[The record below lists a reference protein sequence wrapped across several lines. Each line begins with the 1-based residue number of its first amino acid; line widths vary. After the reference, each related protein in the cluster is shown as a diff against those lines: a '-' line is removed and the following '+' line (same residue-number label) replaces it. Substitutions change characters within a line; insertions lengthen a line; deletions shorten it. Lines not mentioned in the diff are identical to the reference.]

1 MKKFN
6 TVHCLFEQSGT
17 FKNVFKNLGIVA
29 LDYDIENQ
37 FKETNV
43 VIDLFKEINY
53 CYNGF
58 SSIFDYFYKGDLV
71 IAFFPCTRFE
81 NQISLWFRGDNSA
94 QKNWNLIKKLDYCI
108 KLEEERSNY
117 YILISKL
124 VKICLDKDL
133 QLIIENPY
141 SEQHYLTRYWCIK
154 PTIIDYDRT
163 KSGDFYKKPTQYWFI
178 NCQPN
183 CNLNNDFYYISDTTK
198 KVGNVNGISRS
209 LISPYYV
216 ENFIKS
222 YIL

>member
-1 MKKFN
+1 MKTFN
-6 TVHCLFEQSGT
+6 IVHCLFEQSGT
-17 FKNVFKNLGIVA
+17 FKNVFKDLGFHA
-29 LDYDIENQ
+29 YDYDIENQ
-37 FKETNV
+37 FENTNI
-43 VIDLFKEINY
+43 VIDLFQEINF

-58 SSIFDYFYKGDLV
+58 SSIFDNFRKNDLV

-94 QKNWNLIKKLDYCI
+94 QKNWDLRKKLDYCI

-117 YILISKL
+117 YILICKL

-163 KSGDFYKKPTQYWFI
+163 LSGDYYKKPTQYWFI
-178 NCQPN
+178 NCEP
-183 CNLNNDFYYISDTTK
+183 NLNLNYDFYYISDKKK
-198 KVGNVNGISRS
+198 KVGKEHGISRS
-209 LISPYYV
+209 LISSYYV
-216 ENFIKS
+216 ENFIRS